1 MFLYETFY
9 PNCCLH
15 NVDDLVSV
23 LEPFVFTNEKKEKW
37 AKPSSVSVSSDPV
50 PSSPDPVC
58 SDLVSEVVI
67 NSKPE
72 PTKKEP
78 EKNNFNRTPRGVQDP
93 LFWSIYIDI
102 YGYNDFLRV
111 KESQHVS
118 NIEIQEK
125 QKIVDFVSNIG
136 TKGLDKLVNY
146 KITRPFHCEI
156 MSDLITKPRMCLSG
170 LIAVCAFYR
179 KNIFLVNTI
188 KNTCLKFEYSEK
200 EEEDDLEKDDPEKET
215 GENSIIIYNSTR
227 TEYCLRPDLPN
238 NLFLLESYQ
247 KPLKAASNYKT
258 EDLIS
263 IAQQT
268 NFPLDK
274 ENKKWKKPELYTAL
288 CVYLLWD
295 SKEN

>member
-15 NVDDLVSV
+15 NVDDLVSI
-23 LEPFVFTNEKKEKW
+23 LEPFAFTNEKKEKW
-37 AKPSSVSVSSDPV
+37 MKPSSSSVSDPV
-50 PSSPDPVC
+50 IS
-58 SDLVSEVVI
+58 
-67 NSKPE
+67 SKPE
-72 PTKKEP
+72 PTQKEP
-78 EKNNFNRTPRGVQDP
+78 EKNISIAIQHDNNNNFNRTPRGVQDP

-170 LIAVCAFYR
+170 LIAACAFYK
-179 KNIFLVNTI
+179 KNIILVNTI

-200 EEEDDLEKDDPEKET
+200 EEKDDSEKEA
-215 GENSIIIYNSTR
+215 ENSDQEKSPIIIYNSTR

-263 IAQQT
+263 IAHQT

-295 SKEN
+295 SREN